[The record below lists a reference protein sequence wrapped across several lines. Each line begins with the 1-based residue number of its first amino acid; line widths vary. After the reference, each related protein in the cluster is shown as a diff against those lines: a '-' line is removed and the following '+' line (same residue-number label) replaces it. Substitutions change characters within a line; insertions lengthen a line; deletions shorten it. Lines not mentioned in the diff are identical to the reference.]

1 MSFSSLMAA
10 AAYCRDTATV
20 NIPMIAMNNIII
32 EII

>member
-1 MSFSSLMAA
+1 MSFPSLMAA

>member
-1 MSFSSLMAA
+1 MSFSSLMAT
-10 AAYCRDTATV
+10 AYCRDTAAV